1 MAAKQA
7 LGAESFGPVRCTCPA
22 PTSVA
27 GASPGGYNEPVRALP
42 RLRMNFHSL
51 DYFLFLFLVLSGYW
65 LVGRSALRF
74 TLLLFSSCVFYMA
87 WNPGYLIF
95 VLLSIFVDYM
105 AARGMESAPDRKGR
119 RAWLALSLTTNLGL
133 LGIFKYFN
141 FFAGSVGDVLHLF
154 GFNAT
159 PPHLDV
165 LLPIGISFYTF
176 ESLSYTIDVYRGRIP
191 ATKSFV
197 RFACFITFFPHLVAG
212 PIVRAADLLPQFDKP
227 PRLTPRDVGE
237 GTFLIAIGLIKKIV
251 FADYLAVNLID
262 RVFDDPSAYSSLE
275 VMISL
280 YAYTLQI
287 FCDFSGYTDVA
298 RGSGLLF
305 GLRLPENFDRPYQ
318 AKSPAEFWRRW
329 HMTLSTW
336 LRDYLYFPLGG
347 SKVPPARAY
356 FNLFLTVALVGLW
369 HGAAWTFVLYGLL
382 HASAMVV
389 HRFFYRR
396 AGRSADARDSL
407 PMHILKIFGT
417 LHFVVLSRI
426 FFRASSLGNA
436 GEVMSQ
442 LAEGTTGLFHVTHW
456 VWVLLLAG
464 YAAHFTPTGLFNGIK
479 QGFVRLPAPAQGAV
493 LAGVAC
499 ALMLVATEDVVPYIY
514 FQF

>member
-1 MAAKQA
+1 
-7 LGAESFGPVRCTCPA
+7 
-22 PTSVA
+22 
-27 GASPGGYNEPVRALP
+27 
-42 RLRMNFHSL
+42 MNFHSL
-51 DYFLFLFLVLSGYW
+51 DYFLFLAIVLCGYW
-65 LVGRSALRF
+65 LAGRSTLRF
-74 TLLLFSSCVFYMA
+74 VLLLFASCVFYMA

-95 VLLSIFVDYM
+95 VLLSIGIDYM
-105 AARGMESAPDRKGR
+105 AANGMMTAPDEKGR

-133 LGIFKYFN
+133 LGTFKYFN
-141 FFAGSVGDVLHLF
+141 FFTGAVADCLHMI
-154 GFNAT
+154 GVQGT

-165 LLPIGISFYTF
+165 LLPVGISFYTF
-176 ESLSYTIDVYRGRIP
+176 ESLSYTIDVYRRKIP
-191 ATKSFV
+191 PTRSFV

-212 PIVRAADLLPQFDKP
+212 PIVRASDLLPQFEKP
-227 PRLTPRDVGE
+227 PRLSSSDVGE

-251 FADYLAVNLID
+251 FADYLAVNLVD
-262 RVFDDPSAYSSLE
+262 RVFDDPTGYSSAE
-275 VMISL
+275 VMIAL

-318 AKSPAEFWRRW
+318 SKSPAEFWRRW

-347 SKVPPARAY
+347 SQVPPLRAY

-369 HGAAWTFVLYGLL
+369 HGAAWTFVVYGLL

-389 HRFFYRR
+389 HRFAYRR
-396 AGRSADARDSL
+396 AGRTAKTVDPFYLQA
-407 PMHILKIFGT
+407 IKVFGT

-426 FFRASSLGNA
+426 FFRASSLESA
-436 GEVMSQ
+436 GDLMRRLVDGSTSM
-442 LAEGTTGLFHVTHW
+442 FHITSW
-456 VWVLLLAG
+456 VWALLLLG
-464 YAAHFTPTGLFNGIK
+464 YAAHFTPSGIFNNIK

-493 LAGVAC
+493 LAGVAG
-499 ALMLVATEDVVPYIY
+499 ALMLVAIEDVVPYIY

>member
-1 MAAKQA
+1 
-7 LGAESFGPVRCTCPA
+7 
-22 PTSVA
+22 
-27 GASPGGYNEPVRALP
+27 
-42 RLRMNFHSL
+42 MNFHSL
-51 DYFLFLFLVLSGYW
+51 DYFLFLALVLAGYW
-65 LVGRSALRF
+65 LTARSAFRF

-87 WNPGYLIF
+87 WNPGYLVF
-95 VLLSIFVDYM
+95 VLLSIGIDYL
-105 AARGMESAPDRKGR
+105 AATGMVSSPDEKGR

-133 LGIFKYFN
+133 LGTFKYFN
-141 FFAGSVGDVLHLF
+141 FFSGAVTDALHLV
-154 GFNAT
+154 GIAAT

-165 LLPIGISFYTF
+165 LLPVGISFYTF
-176 ESLSYTIDVYRGRIP
+176 ESLSYTIDVYRGNIP
-191 ATKSFV
+191 QARSFS

-212 PIVRAADLLPQFDKP
+212 PIVRAADFLPQLDNP
-227 PRLTPRDVGE
+227 PVLKSRDVGE
-237 GTFLIAIGLIKKIV
+237 GTFLIATGLIKKVI

-262 RVFDDPSAYSSLE
+262 RVFDDPSAYSSAE
-275 VMISL
+275 VMIGL

-305 GLRLPENFDRPYQ
+305 GLKLPENFDRPYQ

-347 SKVPPARAY
+347 SKVPPGRAY

-369 HGAAWTFVLYGLL
+369 HGAAWTFIVYGSL
-382 HASAMVV
+382 HGAAMVV
-389 HRFFYRR
+389 HRYFHRR
-396 AGRSADARDSL
+396 AGRTSNSVDTW
-407 PMHILKIFGT
+407 PMRVLKIAGT

-426 FFRASSLGNA
+426 FFRASSFGNA
-436 GEVMSQ
+436 ADVMRQ
-442 LAEGTTGLFHVTHW
+442 LTEGSSGLFHITGS
-456 VWVLLLAG
+456 VWALLAFG
-464 YAAHFTPTGLFNGIK
+464 YAAHFTPKGLFEGIR

-493 LAGVAC
+493 LAGVAGG
-499 ALMLVATEDVVPYIY
+499 LMLVATENVVPYIY